1 MKGVLL
7 LGVVGAAIYTA
18 LVVSHDLLQSDRA
31 DHRLSSQGLTRPTTR
46 QLRSWGTDL
55 PALASSQESSPRLRK
70 PAVMP
75 GSSASNPTQH
85 LDGLARAEEN
95 QLPYNP
101 TPPHTSPLNGSESHL
116 PRGFIVKPLSHCRQC
131 GSISLVRHCRS

>member
-75 GSSASNPTQH
+75 GSSASNPTQN
-85 LDGLARAEEN
+85 LDG
-95 QLPYNP
+95 
-101 TPPHTSPLNGSESHL
+101 
-116 PRGFIVKPLSHCRQC
+116 
-131 GSISLVRHCRS
+131 